1 MFKLNVEEVR
11 TMRECLKDLT
21 VEVDHVYGEPR
32 HVADAARTTI
42 SMENGDKV
50 VTPQYMRKMY
60 MCEHSPI
67 RIMTYN
73 VILKN
78 VPYAYAMH
86 LVRHNIGF
94 TPYVS
99 TQRDD
104 RTEDARPRKDKGQEE
119 YVMLRFIGNAQAII
133 NISRKRLCTGASI
146 ETRLIWKAVL
156 FEIAKYD
163 KPLVDSCVPECVYRG
178 FCPEFYPC
186 KYSESKQY
194 EEARNVYINFRKK

>member
-1 MFKLNVEEVR
+1 MFKLSADEVR
-11 TMRECLKDLT
+11 TMRDCLKDLDVK
-21 VEVDHVYGEPR
+21 VEHVYGTPR
-32 HVADAARTTI
+32 QVADAARTTI
-42 SMENGDKV
+42 SLDNGDKEIS
-50 VTPQYMRKMY
+50 PEYMRKMY

-73 VILKN
+73 VLLKN

-94 TPYVS
+94 TPFVS

-104 RTEDARPRKDKGQEE
+104 RVKDSIPRKDKGQEE
-119 YVMLRFIGNAQAII
+119 YVMLRFIGNAQAIM

-163 KPLVDSCVPECVYRG
+163 KPLVDCCVPECVYRG

-186 KYSESKQY
+186 DYSTTRHYSKVRDQ
-194 EEARNVYINFRKK
+194 YINFRK